1 MANSLYEYLKVQFI
15 SEHIYYKASP
25 YREPKLAFLKPL
37 NKVKRCSQRDTIKFI
52 IFLLLNLKSC
62 VKSNLLKRK

>member
-37 NKVKRCSQRDTIKFI
+37 NKVRRCSQRDTIKFI
-52 IFLLLNLKSC
+52 IF
-62 VKSNLLKRK
+62 